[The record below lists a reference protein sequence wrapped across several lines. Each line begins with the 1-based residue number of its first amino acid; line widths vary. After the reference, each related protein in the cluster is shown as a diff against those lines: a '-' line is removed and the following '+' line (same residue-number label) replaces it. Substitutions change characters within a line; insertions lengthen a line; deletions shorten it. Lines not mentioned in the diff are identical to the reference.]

1 MRNDW
6 LIFLC
11 CLVGATILPGCGRGP
26 NVPKTAAVRGCVRL
40 DGKPVE
46 GADVGFYCQIA
57 GGRPATGKT
66 DAEGRYSLSTFGVND
81 GAILGRHTVAI
92 SKFVFER
99 DANGRNGPIGDN
111 GMKSAPSTGP
121 MRLASAKARSA
132 LPQKYSNPS
141 ESGLTVEVKPE
152 GGEIN
157 FNLTSR

>member
-1 MRNDW
+1 MRNDC
-6 LIFLC
+6 LIFTC
-11 CLVGATILPGCGRGP
+11 CLVGVTILPGCGRGAS
-26 NVPKTAAVRGCVRL
+26 VPKTVAVHGYIRL

-46 GADVGFYCQIA
+46 AADVGFYCQIA

-66 DAEGRYSLSTFGVND
+66 NAEGRYSLSTFGVND

-99 DANGRNGPIGDN
+99 GANDRNGLIGDN
-111 GMKSAPSTGP
+111 GTKSAPSTGP
-121 MRLASAKARSA
+121 MSLASAKARSA

-152 GGEIN
+152 CGEIN
-157 FNLTSR
+157 FDLTSR